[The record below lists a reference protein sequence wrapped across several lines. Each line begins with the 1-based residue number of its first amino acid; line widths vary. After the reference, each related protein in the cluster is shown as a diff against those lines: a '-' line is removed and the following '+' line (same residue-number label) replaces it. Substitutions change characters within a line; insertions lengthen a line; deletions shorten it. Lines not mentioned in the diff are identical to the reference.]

1 MLHILDYHSDGACL
15 FLSIPDPDQV
25 IDEHQIEDRRGE
37 GGQQEEPDVEA
48 GLEVEAPVEVAAEV
62 GAHLGLHLVS

>member
-1 MLHILDYHSDGACL
+1 M

-25 IDEHQIEDRRGE
+25 IDEHKIEDRCGE
-37 GGQQEEPDVEA
+37 GGQQQEPDVEA